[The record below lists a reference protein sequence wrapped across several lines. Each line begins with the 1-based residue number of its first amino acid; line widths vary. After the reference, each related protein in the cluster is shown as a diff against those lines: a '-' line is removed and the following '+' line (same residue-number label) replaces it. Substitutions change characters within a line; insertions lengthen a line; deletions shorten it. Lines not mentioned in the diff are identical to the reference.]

1 MIRLDK
7 FIRCHW
13 FRFSSLVLAI
23 LVMGCHGRG
32 AFFTWNSLAQEI
44 QSLDAFTLDLSTPD
58 SVRARAHFMTGRI
71 RELSGKS
78 EEALKEYLE
87 AVRLEPGNNQLVIKV
102 VRSLIAEGNWNQC
115 IDLLEKSIKNAT
127 PNAEIYAWL
136 GLSYSNIGK
145 IKPAQ
150 EMSNLALTM
159 DPSIL
164 ISYQTIADIQ
174 IRLGQT
180 AEAQSTMDLA
190 IAQEFKEYNK
200 LLALIEFIENVSQS
214 EAWSPQWTQP
224 RMTQLL
230 KELEFYIPENS
241 ILLIEIADRYWELGQ
256 PEKAL
261 PFYYRAIDQYPS
273 LGVRRKKMT
282 AYFMENQR
290 WDEAMEML
298 DREEQIEPL
307 NPLWPVTRA
316 EIYIQ
321 QEKFDLAEAQLLNAL
336 VVDPLA
342 ETVYIQLA
350 QLQFNQG
357 KLDQGLDSIRAADEK
372 FGADFDRSILAAYIE
387 SNAGRG
393 TEAVKYFETAEQLAT
408 QESRGPLNHVFYYQM
423 AMVYEKAQDYVKAET
438 ALLKSLELKNNFA
451 EAMNFLGYMLADRN
465 IRLPEAR
472 VWIEKALAAEPD
484 NPAFQ
489 DSMAWVFYRLGD
501 YKSALNWI
509 LKCQKG
515 ISQPDPVIF
524 DHLGDIRWKLGQKEQ
539 AIEAWNEA
547 IKLDPE
553 NKKIRAK
560 IDGPGL

>member
-1 MIRLDK
+1 
-7 FIRCHW
+7 
-13 FRFSSLVLAI
+13 
-23 LVMGCHGRG
+23 
-32 AFFTWNSLAQEI
+32 
-44 QSLDAFTLDLSTPD
+44 
-58 SVRARAHFMTGRI
+58 
-71 RELSGKS
+71 
-78 EEALKEYLE
+78 
-87 AVRLEPGNNQLVIKV
+87 
-102 VRSLIAEGNWNQC
+102 
-115 IDLLEKSIKNAT
+115 
-127 PNAEIYAWL
+127 
-136 GLSYSNIGK
+136 
-145 IKPAQ
+145 
-150 EMSNLALTM
+150 
-159 DPSIL
+159 
-164 ISYQTIADIQ
+164 
-174 IRLGQT
+174 
-180 AEAQSTMDLA
+180 
-190 IAQEFKEYNK
+190 
-200 LLALIEFIENVSQS
+200 
-214 EAWSPQWTQP
+214 
-224 RMTQLL
+224 
-230 KELEFYIPENS
+230 
-241 ILLIEIADRYWELGQ
+241 
-256 PEKAL
+256 L

-509 LKCQKG
+509 LKCQTG